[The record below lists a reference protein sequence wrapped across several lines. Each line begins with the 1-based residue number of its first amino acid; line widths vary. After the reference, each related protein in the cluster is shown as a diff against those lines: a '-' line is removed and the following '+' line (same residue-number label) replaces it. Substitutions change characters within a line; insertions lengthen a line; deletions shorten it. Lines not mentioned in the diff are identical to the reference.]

1 MSGPAGGGGG
11 RGGIAIDFR
20 RGRTAKDQL
29 QIAWDYPVWK
39 PKDTPAGEQPQ
50 GGTVAVEREHA
61 LPLAAA
67 MELVVADDRRPL
79 LVLREC
85 EKCKGTD
92 HALLSRTLD
101 NEQATLLTHWFH
113 CVKLPPN
120 VLEADHPLTAL
131 FKRQQEGERIPH
143 LFFCDPDGSNKV
155 PLPGDQSQT
164 QLWET
169 MFSFLERCYE
179 GNAKKA
185 VKEMRGVLSQFDRID
200 NQLEEIKG
208 RIDREI
214 EKRGPESDKVPKL
227 QAEITKLEQE
237 REKLFERE
245 KNIRALALKD
255 LAEGSKAAAPAAKG
269 EAGSR

>member
-1 MSGPAGGGGG
+1 M
-11 RGGIAIDFR
+11 DFR
-20 RGRTAKDQL
+20 RGKTAKERL
-29 QIAWDYPVWK
+29 QIQWDYPVWK
-39 PKDTPAGEQPQ
+39 PATTTPGSELPK
-50 GGTVAVEREHA
+50 GGTFVAEHEHA

-67 MELVVADDRRPL
+67 MQLVVADDHRPL
-79 LVLREC
+79 LVMREC

-92 HALLSRTLD
+92 HALLSRSLD
-101 NEQATLLTHWFH
+101 NEQTTLLTHWFH

-143 LFFCDPDGSNKV
+143 LFFCDPDGGNKV

-169 MFSFLERCYE
+169 MFSFLDRCYE
-179 GNAKKA
+179 GNAKKSI
-185 VKEMRGVLSQFDRID
+185 KEMRGLLSQFDRID

-214 EKRGPESDKVPKL
+214 EKRGPESDKLPKL
-227 QAEITKLEQE
+227 EAEISKLEQE
-237 REKLFERE
+237 REKLFDRE
-245 KNIRALALKD
+245 KSIRTLALKD
-255 LAEGSKAAAPAAKG
+255 LAEANSGKAAAAAEKG
-269 EAGSR
+269 ETAGSR